1 MSEEQGASLLEN
13 ASLTTE
19 QRQVYERL
27 LNVRGLMIK
36 DTTELVALTSLSS
49 VYYLLLTCD
58 YDILVSD
65 KNWSV
70 FVDYVRKCSIEVN
83 SGCELDPYPHDACLP
98 FSISFPF
105 ILSILI
111 KTDRVD
117 RAVELWNTVLGC
129 CLDVCHG
136 LFELGCMR

>member
-65 KNWSV
+65 RTGV
-70 FVDYVRKCSIEVN
+70 CSWITFG
-83 SGCELDPYPHDACLP
+83 SAP
-98 FSISFPF
+98 S
-105 ILSILI
+105 
-111 KTDRVD
+111 K
-117 RAVELWNTVLGC
+117 
-129 CLDVCHG
+129 
-136 LFELGCMR
+136 

>member
-1 MSEEQGASLLEN
+1 M
-13 ASLTTE
+13 
-19 QRQVYERL
+19 YERL

-83 SGCELDPYPHDACLP
+83 SGCELDPYPHDAHLHVTLRQSSEP
-98 FSISFPF
+98 R
-105 ILSILI
+105 L
-111 KTDRVD
+111 
-117 RAVELWNTVLGC
+117 NTRSTRNACIPIQTIRDKRPNNIPERYSTIQPLC
-129 CLDVCHG
+129 QRDPS
-136 LFELGCMR
+136 